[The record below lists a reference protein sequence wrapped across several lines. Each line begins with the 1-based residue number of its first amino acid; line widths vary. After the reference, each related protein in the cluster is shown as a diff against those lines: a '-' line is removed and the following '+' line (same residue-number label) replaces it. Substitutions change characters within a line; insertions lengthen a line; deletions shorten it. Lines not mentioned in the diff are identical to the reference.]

1 MITIE
6 MVELIIAVAG
16 FVIGYVVNSFIRDFK
31 EQKQQ
36 ERLDHIS
43 PYSDVGFN
51 PDNPMNRY
59 SITRTGSVDENG
71 KTWYEIEPYKK

>member
-16 FVIGYVVNSFIRDFK
+16 FVIGYVVNSFIRDFR

-36 ERLDHIS
+36 KRFDHIS

-51 PDNPMNRY
+51 PDNPMNRH
-59 SITRTGSVDENG
+59 SIARTGSIDENG
-71 KTWYEIEPYKK
+71 KTWYEIEPYNK

>member
-6 MVELIIAVAG
+6 TLELLIAIAG
-16 FVIGYVVNSFIRDFK
+16 FVIGYVVNSFIRDFR

-36 ERLDHIS
+36 ERFDRIS

-51 PDNPMNRY
+51 PDNPMNRH
-59 SITRTGSVDENG
+59 SITRTGSIDENG